1 MLTSIIF
8 HWIHLVKSEK
18 KTANQLF
25 LSHQKFCK
33 EDTYIFF
40 LNKHYKIHLSNSIIS
55 LTLSSFINF
64 LLNIFSVVYFLSCV
78 YLPLYYLLFFWK
90 KSKVYLF
97 LFNKQLAKKS
107 VYRQDSVGDTHTLGE
122 IIVHGA
128 QKTRIKV
135 CKF

>member
-25 LSHQKFCK
+25 LSHQKFCI

-64 LLNIFSVVYFLSCV
+64 LLNIFSVVYFLSCT
-78 YLPLYYLLFFWK
+78 YPLLPSFLEK

-122 IIVHGA
+122 IIVHSA
-128 QKTRIKV
+128 QKTLIKV

>member
-40 LNKHYKIHLSNSIIS
+40 LNKHYKIHLSNSILFLNSIFLYKLLVEHFFGCILS
-55 LTLSSFINF
+55 FMCILTPLLPSFF
-64 LLNIFSVVYFLSCV
+64 G
-78 YLPLYYLLFFWK
+78 
-90 KSKVYLF
+90 KVYLF
-97 LFNKQLAKKS
+97 LFNKQLTKKS

-122 IIVHGA
+122 IIVHSA
-128 QKTRIKV
+128 QKTHLK
-135 CKF
+135 